1 MDEKT
6 KKTGRPKKNP
16 EINEIQQEAMF
27 WFYVGLGEKRTLD
40 KVAEHFNVPL
50 WMIKDISTKNE
61 WTKRLNDIQSDD
73 TNISEITKYAESVQ
87 MSVLSQIINNP
98 STKPA
103 DKIKAL
109 DALNKFLSR
118 SSELVKKKKIVIEFK
133 NRNELQRIVEG
144 LKTGEIY
151 RELQ

>member
-1 MDEKT
+1 
-6 KKTGRPKKNP
+6 
-16 EINEIQQEAMF
+16 
-27 WFYVGLGEKRTLD
+27 
-40 KVAEHFNVPL
+40 
-50 WMIKDISTKNE
+50 
-61 WTKRLNDIQSDD
+61 
-73 TNISEITKYAESVQ
+73 